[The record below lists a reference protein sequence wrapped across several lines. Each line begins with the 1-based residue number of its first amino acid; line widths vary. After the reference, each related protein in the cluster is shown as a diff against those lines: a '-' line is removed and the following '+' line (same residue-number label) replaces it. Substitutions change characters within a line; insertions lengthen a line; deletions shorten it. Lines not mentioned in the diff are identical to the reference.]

1 LSLHLP
7 PVVGLALAY
16 ATGVGLILFGAFSPP
31 ALLALLLTAPLILL
45 WPRPAF
51 GVAVAWTLALLA
63 GGVAASSVLQADAAD
78 CRLALP
84 DGWEGW
90 VEGRTLSRIEVGR
103 TVPFR
108 PQSGLP
114 GGCREVVR
122 ILVTGGMEAPPAGAA
137 LRLRVRWEGRGHP
150 PEGRAEWAGRLRVLD
165 VPQVAEGGDLAGRL
179 LAIRGGLQ
187 ERMSALW
194 GQRAPT
200 VEALVLARREHLD
213 PGLREAF
220 ALSGTAHLLAI
231 SGFHVGVVAGL
242 LLGALRLVGLR
253 RRPAALGAALGC
265 WGYVLGI
272 GAPHAA
278 VRAALILT
286 LLAGARIRGRPVV
299 PVGALASALLLLLVA
314 DPRNLRSIG
323 FQLSF
328 AGTAG
333 LVLLRG
339 PLGRWVDQ
347 GWRHWRGRP
356 LVRGRKVRGPAEG
369 ILKGGADGL
378 VAGTAATLP
387 TLPLLAWHFDRISVV
402 GIPATLAVA
411 PVVAAAIP
419 GVGATLLLSL
429 LPGPLA
435 PFLAGGVGLLLAVV
449 EALVRWCAELP
460 GASIWVS
467 RRALYWGGGVALTS
481 SLIFR
486 LGFPGR
492 VRGAVRRS
500 CSGALA
506 VAVLLLLPLIPGP
519 AALEVHMVD
528 VGQGDA
534 VALRL
539 PSDRWMVVDAGP
551 RSDRFD
557 AGHRRVVPYLR
568 RHGVRRLEVLVL
580 SHPHLDH
587 VGGAPAVLRELPVRG
602 VLDPSR
608 PVPGAA
614 WRETLAEARVRGASW
629 WTAVAGLEMALD
641 GVELTVLHPDVD
653 TAADPELSDWN
664 DLSIVLM
671 VRYGEATVLLTGDAY
686 HWVEEAALAAVP
698 QGVTVLKV
706 GHHGSRTSTGEALL
720 ARAEPRVALVG
731 VGDGNRYGHPHP
743 EVIRRLDRHG
753 VSTYRTDR
761 DGDLR
766 VRIHRDGSVQVRTGR

>member
-1 LSLHLP
+1 MS
-7 PVVGLALAY
+7 GL
-16 ATGVGLILFGAFSPP
+16 V
-31 ALLALLLTAPLILL
+31 
-45 WPRPAF
+45 
-51 GVAVAWTLALLA
+51 VAWTLALVA
-63 GGVAASSVLQADAAD
+63 GGLAAASVLQQDAAD

-84 DGWEGW
+84 DEWEGW

-108 PQSGLP
+108 PQVGLP

-122 ILVTGGMEAPPAGAA
+122 VLITGGMEAPPAGAA
-137 LRLRVRWEGRGHP
+137 LRLYVRWEARGHP

-165 VPQVAEGGDLAGRL
+165 QPQVAEGGDLAGRL
-179 LAIRGGLQ
+179 LGTRGRLQ
-187 ERMSALW
+187 ERMAALW
-194 GQRAPT
+194 GQRAPM
-200 VEALVLARREHLD
+200 VEALVLARREHLE
-213 PGLREAF
+213 PELREAF

-242 LLGALRLVGLR
+242 LLGVLRLAGLR
-253 RRPAALGAALGC
+253 RRPATLGAALGC

-333 LVLLRG
+333 LVLLRR
-339 PLGRWVDQ
+339 PLGRWVDR
-347 GWRHWRGRP
+347 GWRYWRGRP

-369 ILKGGADGL
+369 LLRGGADGL

-435 PFLAGGVGLLLAVV
+435 PFLAGGVGLLLAAV
-449 EALVRWCAELP
+449 EAAVRWCAELP

-467 RRALYWGGGVALTS
+467 RRALCWGGGVAAALS
-481 SLIFR
+481 MAFR
-486 LGFPGR
+486 LVLPGR
-492 VRGAVRRS
+492 IRGAVRRG

-506 VAVLLLLPLIPGP
+506 VAVLLLLPLLPGP

-539 PSDRWMVVDAGP
+539 PSDRWVVVDAGP

-568 RHGVRRLEVLVL
+568 RHGVRRVEALVL

-608 PVPGAA
+608 PVPGTA
-614 WRETLAEARVRGASW
+614 WRETLTEARLRGSSW

-641 GVELTVLHPDVD
+641 GVELTVLHPDPG
-653 TAADPELSDWN
+653 TAVDPELSDWN
-664 DLSIVLM
+664 DLSIVLL

-686 HWVEEAALAAVP
+686 HWVEEEALEAVP
-698 QGVTVLKV
+698 DDLTVLKV

-720 ARAEPRVALVG
+720 ERARPRVALIP

-743 EVIRRLDRHG
+743 EVARRLERYG

-766 VRIHRDGSVQVRTGR
+766 VRIHRDGSVQVRTAR